1 MSYLGNTPAAR
12 FSAMAKQTITGDG
25 GTGYTLTHAVGNE
38 QEIEVFVN
46 NVRQEPGSGKA
57 YTVSGTTLTMTGNV
71 ASTDDFYVV
80 YQGKAQQTA
89 THPPTFPLTATTGTF
104 SGGVTANGG
113 LNVATIKD
121 STGTNTAITIDS
133 SGDLT
138 MSQASV
144 DFWRLSANFTTN
156 GATITGWERP
166 DDGYN
171 AAVNGLTESS
181 GIFTFTKTGLY
192 KIDMS
197 VLAQNATSGD
207 GSFGAI
213 AFVSSDSGGSYDQA
227 ALTYSG
233 DTDTGSNNSSSLQ
246 FVVNVTDI
254 STYRIKFLAD
264 SLSSGTFISGVS
276 THNTTCFSCI
286 KFAPAQ

>member
-1 MSYLGNTPAAR
+1 
-12 FSAMAKQTITGDG
+12 MALTKIGKEGITGIS
-25 GTGYTLTHAVGNE
+25 N
-38 QEIEVFVN
+38 
-46 NVRQEPGSGKA
+46 S
-57 YTVSGTTLTMTGNV
+57 
-71 ASTDDFYVV
+71 
-80 YQGKAQQTA
+80 
-89 THPPTFPLTATTGTF
+89 
-104 SGGVTANGG
+104 AN
-113 LNVATIKD
+113 A
-121 STGTNTAITIDS
+121 TAITIS
-133 SGDLT
+133 SGEDLT
-138 MSQASV
+138 LSQASV
-144 DFWRLSANFTTN
+144 DLWRLAANFTTS

-171 AAVNGLTESS
+171 ASVNGLTESS
-181 GIFTFTKTGLY
+181 GVFTFTKTGLY

-197 VLAQNATSGD
+197 VLAQNATGGD

-213 AFVSSDSGGSYDQA
+213 AFVSSNSGGAYDQA

-233 DTDTGSNNSSSLQ
+233 DTDTGSNNSSNLQ

-254 STYRIKFLAD
+254 STFRIKFYAD